1 MKTKEKILYATL
13 ELASK
18 EGLGRISMSDI
29 ATAIGIKKPS
39 LYNHYNSKEEL
50 IQTMFVHIKSK
61 AMEQMPSDNMETYI
75 QRFPTEAIL
84 YHAVDVYCKWNQEPN
99 VMKLNRVIIS
109 EKMTNPFVAEMD
121 KQETEDRI
129 TYFIDLFHKMNKYDK
144 ANIKNEEFAAKL
156 LVYHMQKLVERIL
169 LGDDAV
175 EKDIFDLTHNF
186 AIIFS
191 RGDI

>member
-39 LYNHYNSKEEL
+39 LYNHYASKEEL
-50 IQTMFVHIKSK
+50 IQTMFVHIKAK
-61 AMEQMPSDNMETYI
+61 AMEEMPIDNMETYI

-84 YHAVDVYCKWNQEPN
+84 YHAVDIYCKWNQEPN
-99 VMKLNRVIIS
+99 VMKLNRVITS

-121 KQETEDRI
+121 RQETEERI
-129 TYFIDLFHKMNKYDK
+129 IYFTDLFRKMQKYDK

-169 LGDDAV
+169 MGEDGV
-175 EKDIFDLTHNF
+175 ERDIFELTRNF
-186 AIIFS
+186 AVIFS
-191 RGDI
+191 RGDL